1 MQVAAATGNHR
12 HGSAAQQ
19 HDAVACGNVIVG
31 DVQRRCVYG
40 SDMRAS
46 GKQRIVSGLQDVEAT
61 LHGAHRSCGL
71 FDVRIE
77 PYRLAVALRHD
88 PYAAIVAVH
97 LMPDYGL
104 HHQHAGYEG
113 QQHNEDEHWGNAPAY
128 VRRHGE
134 RRWYI
139 GVAYAA
145 P

>member
-1 MQVAAATGNHR
+1 MPI
-12 HGSAAQQ
+12 SL
-19 HDAVACGNVIVG
+19 
-31 DVQRRCVYG
+31 
-40 SDMRAS
+40 S
-46 GKQRIVSGLQDVEAT
+46 
-61 LHGAHRSCGL
+61 
-71 FDVRIE
+71 
-77 PYRLAVALRHD
+77 
-88 PYAAIVAVH
+88 AIVAVH

-113 QQHNEDEHWGNAPAY
+113 QQHNEDERWGNAPAY